1 MWTFTAY
8 IIWKL
13 CQAQGV
19 DKIHYSEL
27 IHFIFDILWKRH
39 KIVLNDS
46 SKELEREI
54 EYLKEIGAVDFN
66 GYEIRIKDKLKG
78 IVQIVEQSALK
89 DQLTLYREYLDKINQ
104 AVLQGNLQQ

>member
-13 CQAQGV
+13 CKAKGV

-46 SKELEREI
+46 SKELEREV
-54 EYLKEIGAVDFN
+54 EYLKEIGAVDYD
-66 GYEIRIKDKLKG
+66 GYEIRIKDKLKT
-78 IVQIVEQSALK
+78 IAQIVEQSALK
-89 DQLTLYREYLDKINQ
+89 DQLTLYKEYLDTINQ
-104 AVLQGNLQQ
+104 AVLQQ